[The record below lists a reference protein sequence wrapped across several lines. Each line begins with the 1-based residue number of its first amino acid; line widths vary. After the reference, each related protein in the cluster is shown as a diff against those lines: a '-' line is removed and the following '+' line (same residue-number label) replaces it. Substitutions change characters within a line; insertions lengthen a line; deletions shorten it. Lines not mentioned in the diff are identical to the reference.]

1 MILARALRRW
11 LPQKS
16 ERAVYESIVAAAR
29 HPRLYESYGVP
40 DTVDGRFEMI
50 SLHAILTLRS
60 IASVEGEDFARF
72 RQDLVNEIFRDMD
85 RSLRE
90 MGTGDLSVGKKVR
103 KMAEVFYGRLKAY
116 GEALEAPEGV
126 LEDALDRNLWSAAE
140 TAAGAGPLA
149 QYLRSAEVFLKTQDP
164 RLILDGTITF
174 MEPT

>member
-1 MILARALRRW
+1 MILARVLRRW

-16 ERAVYESIVAAAR
+16 ERAVYEAIVAAAR
-29 HPRLYESYGVP
+29 HSRLYEEYEVP

-50 SLHAILTLRS
+50 VLHAILTLRAIS
-60 IASVEGEDFARF
+60 GAEGEGFARF
-72 RQDLVNEIFRDMD
+72 RQDLVDELFRDMD

-116 GEALEAPEGV
+116 GEALEGPEGM
-126 LEDALDRNLWSAAE
+126 LEDALTRNLWPEAE

-149 QYLRSAEVFLKTQDP
+149 RYLRSAELFLKNQDP
-164 RLILDGTITF
+164 RRILGGTISF
-174 MEPT
+174 MEPA